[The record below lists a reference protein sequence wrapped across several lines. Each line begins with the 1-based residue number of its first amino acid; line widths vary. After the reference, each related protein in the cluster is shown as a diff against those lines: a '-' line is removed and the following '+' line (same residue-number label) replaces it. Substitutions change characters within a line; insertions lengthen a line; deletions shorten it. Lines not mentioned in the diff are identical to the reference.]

1 MQIFVFSKHQNLSA
15 FILFCIDFKRANKQI
30 LELGQILSTVATNKY
45 KINNK
50 NLYKPCF
57 TKHPIVLWASK
68 NDINFI
74 WSLLYLKELLNIFE
88 VIRHKHH
95 KTEIIYKTL
104 HSYKNTKL
112 KTVFNT
118 RFLNKDVKFCRCLSN
133 DNYDKNNIFKAYKQY
148 IFKKLKDKIIKRTK

>member
-1 MQIFVFSKHQNLSA
+1 MQIFVFSSHQSLSA
-15 FILFCIDFKRANKQI
+15 SMLFCIDFKRANKQI

-57 TKHPIVLWASK
+57 TKHPIVLWVCK
-68 NDINFI
+68 NDINFM
-74 WSLLYLKELLNIFE
+74 WSLLYLKELLILFKQT
-88 VIRHKHH
+88 RHKCH
-95 KTEIIYKTL
+95 KTNIIYKTL
-104 HSYKNTKL
+104 YSYRKTGL

-133 DNYDKNNIFKAYKQY
+133 DVYDKDNIFKAYKQY
-148 IFKKLKDKIIKRTK
+148 IFAKLKSETIRNVK